1 MKWKTLTLA
10 TLTVFC
16 LGLAQADPAIW
27 DNPQVVKKLGLT
39 GDQQQKLENLQM
51 EHRKF
56 EIQNRAE
63 VETVELDLRQL
74 WKADSP
80 DEAKILATV
89 KQISALKEKGAVE
102 DAKHRL
108 AVHQILTPEQ
118 RTKVKEFIQKRIQE
132 RREGQPGE
140 RMRHMGERPF
150 PGPEGEA
157 PRFFGERPPQ
167 PPQDAP
173 EEDRD

>member
-10 TLTVFC
+10 TLAVFC
-16 LGLAQADPAIW
+16 LGFAQADPAIW

-39 GDQQQKLENLQM
+39 DEQQQKLDSIQV

-56 EIQNRAE
+56 EIKNRAE
-63 VETVELDLRQL
+63 VETVELDLRQQ

-80 DEAKILATV
+80 DEAKILAKV
-89 KQISALKEKGAVE
+89 KEVSRIREERAVE
-102 DAKHRL
+102 DAKYRL
-108 AVHQILTPEQ
+108 AIHQILTPEQ
-118 RTKVKEFIQKRIQE
+118 RTKVKEFIQKRMQE
-132 RREGQPGE
+132 RMEGQPGE

-150 PGPEGEA
+150 RGPEGEG
-157 PRFFGERPPQ
+157 PRLFGERPPQ

-173 EEDRD
+173 EKDRD